1 MSHNPPGFTQ
11 FAGDS
16 RRTGARPG
24 CRPLWRVAA
33 PPGADAQPVVTEVKK
48 EVTQARERDDVGK
61 AINRDYS

>member
-1 MSHNPPGFTQ
+1 
-11 FAGDS
+11 
-16 RRTGARPG
+16 
-24 CRPLWRVAA
+24 VAA